1 MGVSK
6 ATLAVVLHRA
16 LGALRR
22 AMDDLGHTETISG
35 RMP

>member
-1 MGVSK
+1 MQVSK

-22 AMDDLGHTETISG
+22 AMEALGTDDGEA
-35 RMP
+35 P